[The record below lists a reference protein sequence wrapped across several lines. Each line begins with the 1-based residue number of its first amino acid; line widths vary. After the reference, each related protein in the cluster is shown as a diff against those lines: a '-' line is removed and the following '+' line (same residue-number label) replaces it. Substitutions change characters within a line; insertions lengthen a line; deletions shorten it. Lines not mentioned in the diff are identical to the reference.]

1 MNENLYIGSLVR
13 LSAFNAEEMA
23 PLFAQ
28 AMRDSEYDRL
38 LDTSPALTY
47 SAPALR
53 SFMEKELDGKE
64 NLFPFAIRALD
75 DGRVVGEVGLDG
87 VDWARGDTFVGIGI
101 FERELWGK
109 GYGTD
114 AMRLVLRYAFQELN
128 LRRVTLDVFGYNPR
142 AVRSYEKSGFRHE
155 GRLRQLLFRDGQRHD
170 LIFMGILREEWEA
183 LQEK

>member
-1 MNENLYIGSLVR
+1 MNDNLYHGTLVR
-13 LSAFNAEEMA
+13 LGAFDAEEIA
-23 PLFAQ
+23 PLLAK

-38 LDTSPALTY
+38 LDTNPALTF

-53 SFMEKELDGKE
+53 SFMQKDLEGKDD
-64 NLFPFAIRALD
+64 LFPFAIRALD
-75 DGRVVGEVGLDG
+75 DDRVVGEIGLDG

-114 AMRLVLRYAFQELN
+114 AMRLILRYAFLELN
-128 LRRVTLDVFGYNPR
+128 LRRVTLDVFEYNPR
-142 AVRSYEKSGFRHE
+142 AVRSYEKCGFRHE
-155 GRLRQLLFRDGQRHD
+155 GRLRRFLYRDGQRHD

-183 LQEK
+183 LADT